1 MVGLGQEGNNGDTRV
16 TTDDGDLLIGG
27 IGALDLGNEARSPDD
42 IEGGDTKEALGV
54 VDALGLEDLGGDR
67 NSGVYGVG
75 DDEEVGIGGVLGSSL
90 GQIADNGCVGV
101 EQVITGHSRL
111 PGNTG
116 GDEDNL
122 STRKRSLQVLRSG
135 IVSLNRA
142 LGVDVGNIGSNT

>member
-1 MVGLGQEGNNGDTRV
+1 
-16 TTDDGDLLIGG
+16 
-27 IGALDLGNEARSPDD
+27 
-42 IEGGDTKEALGV
+42 
-54 VDALGLEDLGGDR
+54 
-67 NSGVYGVG
+67 
-75 DDEEVGIGGVLGSSL
+75 VLGSSL

-101 EQVITGHSRL
+101 EQVIAGHSRL

-142 LGVDVGNIGSNT
+142 LGVNVGNIGSNT